1 MSIEPCSSQPASI
14 CLSIYRILLAD
25 SPVPEIIADPNID
38 AVLVPLPNGFH
49 FEWAVKALRA
59 GKHVLLEKPSV
70 ANSSE
75 ATTLFNLPELS
86 APNAPVLLEAAH
98 NRFHP
103 SWLLFR
109 SLIVPSD
116 VVHVSTDSMIP
127 WWATSK
133 DDIHFN
139 YNIAGGSMMSM
150 GCYSFAALRAVFGA
164 EPEECIEATTNSYT
178 DGIHDKCDYDFRT
191 KWRFPNGG
199 IAEASSTLRGPTAW
213 KPSHVQVTMKQ
224 VPVPDNGLP
233 SGQQKLRKRQV
244 TLHGYIQAIAWH
256 RIDVRDEYEIK
267 EKEGG
272 KVIRKWKENKSHKAY
287 TFKEAGG
294 AFESLPGES
303 WWMSYRYQ
311 LEQFVDQVQG
321 RKTNFWIDHEDSVK
335 NMEMVDMA
343 YEKSGLG
350 PRPSSKFKAN

>member
-1 MSIEPCSSQPASI
+1 M
-14 CLSIYRILLAD
+14 
-25 SPVPEIIADPNID
+25 
-38 AVLVPLPNGFH
+38 
-49 FEWAVKALRA
+49 
-59 GKHVLLEKPSV
+59 LLEKPSV
-70 ANSSE
+70 SNSTE
-75 ATTLFNLPELS
+75 AAALFSLPELS

-109 SLIVPSD
+109 SLISPPD
-116 VVHVSTDSMIP
+116 VVHVFTDSMIP

-139 YNIAGGSMMSM
+139 YTLAGGSLMAM

-164 EPEECIEATTNSYT
+164 EPEECVEARTNSYT
-178 DGIHDKCDYDFRT
+178 DGIHNKCDWDFST

-199 IAEASSTLRGPTAW
+199 VGEAMSTLRGPTAW
-213 KPSHVQVTMKQ
+213 KPSQVQVTMRP
-224 VPVPDNGLP
+224 VSVPDKRLQ
-233 SGQQKLRKRQV
+233 SGQEKLRKRQV
-244 TLHGYIQAIAWH
+244 TLHGCIQAIAWH
-256 RIDVRDEYEIK
+256 RVDVIDDFEIK
-267 EKEGG
+267 EKEDGT
-272 KVIRKWKENKSHKAY
+272 VIEKWTEKKSHKAY
-287 TFKEAGG
+287 SFKEAGG
-294 AFESLPGES
+294 EFEGMPGED

-311 LEQFVDQVQG
+311 LEQFVNRVKG
-321 RKTNFWIDHEDSVK
+321 RKTTTWVDHEDSVR